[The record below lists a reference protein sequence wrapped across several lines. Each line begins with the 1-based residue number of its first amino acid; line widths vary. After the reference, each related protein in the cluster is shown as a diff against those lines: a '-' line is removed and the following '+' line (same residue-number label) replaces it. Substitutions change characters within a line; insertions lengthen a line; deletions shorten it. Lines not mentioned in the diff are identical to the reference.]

1 MRIKIIQKPTVT
13 CIDGVP
19 FERFV
24 VGYQYEVGNLMGA
37 VMLAEKWAEPVPS
50 DEPVLLVPLDEVS
63 ADRDKHLPSSPPN
76 LVRETYPPYY
86 ENPPAVAFDRRRRP
100 RNGPT

>member
-1 MRIKIIQKPTVT
+1 MGYGLTGLKI
-13 CIDGVP
+13 
-19 FERFV
+19 
-24 VGYQYEVGNLMGA
+24 GYQYEVGNLIGA

-50 DEPVLLVPLDEVS
+50 DEPVLVVPLDEVS

-86 ENPPAVAFDRRRRP
+86 ENPPAVALDRRRRR

>member
-13 CIDGVP
+13 CIDGVRFDR
-19 FERFV
+19 FE
-24 VGYQYEVGNLMGA
+24 VGYQYEVGNLIEA
-37 VMLAEKWAEPVPS
+37 VMLAEKWAELVPS
-50 DEPVLLVPLDEVS
+50 DEPVLVVPLDELS
-63 ADRDKHLPSSPPN
+63 ADRNKSLPPTPPN
-76 LVRETYPPYY
+76 LIRETYPPYY